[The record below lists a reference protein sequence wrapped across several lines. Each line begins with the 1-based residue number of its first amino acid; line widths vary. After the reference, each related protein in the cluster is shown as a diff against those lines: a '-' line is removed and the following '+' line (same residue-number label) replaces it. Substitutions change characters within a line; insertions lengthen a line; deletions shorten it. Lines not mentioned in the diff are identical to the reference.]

1 MSTTIRRELKTDILV
16 GGKSHLIKER
26 ERMRRLKKLLD
37 YGNLSKKDTM
47 IAKKLYNDL
56 KKAFGDYYVQHK
68 RTKYYVIRSIS

>member
-1 MSTTIRRELKTDILV
+1 MGNGSTATAIRRELKTGILV
-16 GGKSHLIKER
+16 GGKSHLIKGR

-56 KKAFGDYYVQHK
+56 KKAFGD
-68 RTKYYVIRSIS
+68 

>member
-1 MSTTIRRELKTDILV
+1 
-16 GGKSHLIKER
+16 
-26 ERMRRLKKLLD
+26 MRRLKKLLD